1 MRKILFLFLLIPI
14 FTGCDEEDI
23 EEVQEEPKIEYLS
36 IEQSL
41 TIKFNDNS
49 LNGLFLQI
57 ELETIR
63 NDGYNTVEYY
73 RTIINDNIALFTIY
87 PDFQY
92 IGDERV
98 SSNYI
103 KIVQLGN
110 YNLENLLHENLSP
123 DYYVSY
129 ELECYPKDL
138 FIQNGISVP
147 DYATNGC
154 VKFYN

>member
-1 MRKILFLFLLIPI
+1 MRKILFLLLLLPLLS
-14 FTGCDEEDI
+14 GCDKEYI
-23 EEVQEEPKIEYLS
+23 EEVQEEQKIEYLS

-49 LNGLFLQI
+49 FNGLFLQI

-73 RTIINDNIALFTIY
+73 RTIINDNIAIFTIY
-87 PDFQY
+87 PDFHY

-110 YNLENLLHENLSP
+110 YNIENLLHENLSP

-138 FIQNGISVP
+138 FRQNGKSVP

-154 VKFYN
+154 VKFLN